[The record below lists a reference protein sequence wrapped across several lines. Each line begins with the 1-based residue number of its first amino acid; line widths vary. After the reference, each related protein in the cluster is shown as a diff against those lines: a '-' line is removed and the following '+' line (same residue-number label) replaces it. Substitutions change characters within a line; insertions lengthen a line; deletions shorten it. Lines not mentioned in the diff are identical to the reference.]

1 MWKMQRTGSSVLP
14 FIERISVMLSIK
26 KNGFTTIELLVV
38 VGISGILIALML
50 PAVQSS
56 REAGRRAQC
65 QNNLKQLALGATQH
79 LDAQKHLPTGG
90 WGYRWAGDPDR
101 GFDQR
106 QPDGWIYN
114 ILPFIEEQVIRDMG
128 KGQNMP
134 EKRSA
139 GQKAASTPIPTIICP
154 TRRPAVTY
162 PYRYPAKYYNIDQP
176 SLIARSDYAAN
187 AGDKVCCQGWGP
199 RTLEIGDTS
208 HKWRGPKTLTGS
220 IFQRS
225 AIRSRDITDGLSK
238 TYLLGEKYLR
248 VTDYDNGKNLGD
260 DQGWN
265 AGYVKDNQRW
275 AVDKKS
281 YRPKQDGPRD
291 YHQVFGSPHPGAMQ
305 FALADGSV
313 HTVAYDIS
321 SKIHAAFG
329 NRKDEQIASL
339 EGTP

>member
-1 MWKMQRTGSSVLP
+1 ML
-14 FIERISVMLSIK
+14 RIRK
-26 KNGFTTIELLVV
+26 DGFTIVELLVV
-38 VGISGILIALML
+38 IGIAGILIALLL

-56 REAGRRAQC
+56 REAARRAHC

-79 LDAQKHLPTGG
+79 LDAHKHLPTGG

-106 QPDGWIYN
+106 QPGGWIYN
-114 ILPFIEEQVIRDMG
+114 ILPFIEQQVIRDLG

-134 EKRSA
+134 EKRLA
-139 GQKAASTPIPTIICP
+139 GQQAASTPITTIICP
-154 TRRPAVTY
+154 TRRPAMTY

-208 HKWRGPKTLTGS
+208 YKWRAHKVLTGT
-220 IFQRS
+220 IYQRS
-225 AIRSRDITDGLSK
+225 AIRSEEITDGLSK

-248 VTDYDNGKNLGD
+248 TTDYDNGKNLGD

-275 AVDKKS
+275 TVDNKRW
-281 YRPKQDGPRD
+281 RPRQDSPKDGLEN
-291 YHQVFGSPHPGAMQ
+291 FGSPHPGAMQ
-305 FALADGSV
+305 FAFADGSV
-313 HTVAYDIS
+313 HTISYDITP
-321 SKIHAAFG
+321 KVHAAFG
-329 NRKDEQIASL
+329 NRKDDQIVSL
-339 EGTP
+339 ENNQ